1 MFEGPSLLPVLEAL
15 VIVAVGRWRRRR
27 NAGRGLSLELH
38 LSPGLRDS
46 DVLDSDI
53 AGLSCDADSEARCTS
68 G

>member
-15 VIVAVGRWRRRR
+15 VTVAAGRWRRRR
-27 NAGRGLSLELH
+27 NEGRGLSLELH
-38 LSPGLRDS
+38 LSLRDS